1 MSAPWLV
8 VVDMQNVFAE
18 PGSPWQV
25 PRFEAVLEPIEEL
38 VAAHA
43 PRVTFTRFVAP
54 AEPAG
59 AWIPYYEQWPFALEP
74 PDAELYRLV
83 PRLAHHATDGTLDA
97 TTFSK
102 WTPELAET
110 LGTDGEMVLAGVA
123 TDACVIGTALGAADA
138 GVRVRVA
145 ADACAGVDD
154 AAHERSLAV
163 MALWAPLIEVTT
175 TAHILARLS

>member
-1 MSAPWLV
+1 MSEPWLV

-18 PGSPWQV
+18 PDSPWAV
-25 PRFEAVLEPIEEL
+25 PRFAEVIEPIEAL

-59 AWIPYYEQWPFALEP
+59 AWVPYYEQWGFALQP
-74 PDAELYRLV
+74 PDAELYALV
-83 PRLAHHATDGTLDA
+83 PAFADRAADTLDA
-97 TTFSK
+97 PTFSK
-102 WTPELAET
+102 WTPELASI
-110 LGTDGEMVLAGVA
+110 LGPDASIVVAGVA
-123 TDACVIGTALGAADA
+123 TEACVMGTVLGAADA

-154 AAHERSLAV
+154 AAHEQSLAV
-163 MALWAPLIEVTT
+163 MRLWAPLVEVTGG
-175 TAHILARLS
+175 